1 MAIKINLNIPNSAT
15 VNTPTQR
22 QVGHRPAGAWT
33 WIWHGTVYQIQVN
46 PKQGYEFV
54 GFEGYATVQEE
65 HWYNENLQSKIQHP
79 NLQFIDSEFTKQG
92 DIYTP
97 DLSRLGIGIS
107 YGVLPAV
114 SGARNTRQLN
124 LQPDDPG
131 FVPESWDYSIVGDVT
146 LNVNMKRVY
155 THLPVYDINT
165 GILARNVTRGNIVLR
180 DSP

>member
-22 QVGHRPAGAWT
+22 QVGSRPEGHWT
-33 WIWHGTVYQIQVN
+33 WIWNGTVYQIQII
-46 PKQGYEFV
+46 PKPGYEFV
-54 GFEGYATVQEE
+54 SFVGYATVQEE
-65 HWYNENLQSKIQHP
+65 HWYDEKLESKIQHP
-79 NLQFIDSEFTKQG
+79 NLQFVESEFTKQG

-97 DLSRLGIGIS
+97 DLSELGIGIKL
-107 YGVLPAV
+107 GVLPAV
-114 SGARNTRQLN
+114 SGARNIHQLN
-124 LQPDDPG
+124 LQPDDPY

-155 THLPVYDINT
+155 THLPVYDIKT
-165 GILARNVTRGNIVLR
+165 GILARNITRGNIVLR

>member
-22 QVGHRPAGAWT
+22 QVGHRPDGAWT
-33 WIWHGTVYQIQVN
+33 WIWNGTVYQIQVI
-46 PKQGYEFV
+46 PKPGYEFV
-54 GFEGYATVQEE
+54 SFEGYATVQEE
-65 HWYNENLQSKIQHP
+65 HWYNEKLESKIQHP

-124 LQPDDPG
+124 LRPDDPG
-131 FVPESWDYSIVGDVT
+131 FVPESWDYSIVGNIT

-155 THLPVYDINT
+155 THLPVYDIKT
-165 GILARNVTRGNIVLR
+165 GILARNITRGNIVLR

>member
-22 QVGHRPAGAWT
+22 QVGSRPDGAWT
-33 WIWHGTVYQIQVN
+33 WIWNGTVYQIQVI
-46 PKQGYEFV
+46 PKTGYEFV
-54 GFEGYATVQEE
+54 GIEGDDPVQEE
-65 HWYNENLQSKIQHP
+65 HLYNENLQSKTQYP

-114 SGARNTRQLN
+114 SGSRNTRQLN

-131 FVPESWDYSIVGDVT
+131 FVPESWDYSIVGNIT

-165 GILARNVTRGNIVLR
+165 GILARNITRGNIVLS

>member
-1 MAIKINLNIPNSAT
+1 M
-15 VNTPTQR
+15 Q
-22 QVGHRPAGAWT
+22 
-33 WIWHGTVYQIQVN
+33 
-46 PKQGYEFV
+46 FV
-54 GFEGYATVQEE
+54 
-65 HWYNENLQSKIQHP
+65 
-79 NLQFIDSEFTKQG
+79 DSEFTKQG

-131 FVPESWDYSIVGDVT
+131 FVPESWDYSIVGNVT

-165 GILARNVTRGNIVLR
+165 GILARDITRGNIVLR